1 MEMTGEQLIPASIEA
16 VWHALNDPDVLR
28 ASIPGCQS
36 LEPIGDDGFKAA
48 ATIKVGPISARF
60 GGVVQLS
67 ERDPPHSYRISG
79 EGSGGAAGAAKG
91 TAQVRLT
98 EDGDATLLTYNV
110 AADVSG
116 RLAQLGG
123 KLIDMTA
130 KQLAGVFFA
139 RFSQEVLRREEAK
152 KTAVAAG
159 TPDAV
164 RAQPRSPAA
173 AALPGP
179 ASASPATGS
188 APAAGWLV
196 AVAAALVGGFVLG
209 RMAGGWDGSG
219 ALAGAAVSLLIVLV
233 AAAAFLL
240 GQRPAGASSAT
251 VSLDADSIARL
262 AAAMDRQP
270 R

>member
-110 AADVSG
+110 SADVSG

-123 KLIDMTA
+123 KVIDMTA
-130 KQLAGVFFA
+130 RQLAGVFFA
-139 RFSQEVLRREEAK
+139 RFSQEVLRREGAK
-152 KTAVAAG
+152 KEAAA
-159 TPDAV
+159 DAP
-164 RAQPRSPAA
+164 RPEPRSQSVAVLA
-173 AALPGP
+173 GP
-179 ASASPATGS
+179 ASAALAPRS
-188 APAAGWLV
+188 AAASGWLF

-262 AAAMDRQP
+262 AAAIERQP